1 LLELAE
7 SPCRLFE
14 LVRRAVE
21 ERIGR
26 VEKVK
31 LYKAYVDPLTLELLI
46 EYIVEFEHGELSAK

>member
-7 SPCRLFE
+7 SLYRLFE
-14 LVRRAVE
+14 LVRGAVE

-31 LYKAYVDPLTLELLI
+31 LYKAYIDLATLELLI
-46 EYIVEFEHGELSAK
+46 EYIVGFEHRELSAK